1 MLNCI
6 IFLKTTFFIY
16 FISVFVVFGNL
27 DLLLVKYENNQL
39 FMNIFASKTDKFES
53 KFLKII
59 KTIIDLG
66 KVYLNNFVTFK
77 KRLVLNKGQ
86 LK

>member
-1 MLNCI
+1 
-6 IFLKTTFFIY
+6 
-16 FISVFVVFGNL
+16 
-27 DLLLVKYENNQL
+27 
-39 FMNIFASKTDKFES
+39 MNIFASKTDKFES

>member
-16 FISVFVVFGNL
+16 FISVIVVFGNL
-27 DLLLVKYENNQL
+27 DLLFVKYENNEL